1 MVILLSIQI
10 QIYLHIFVV
19 SGDPVTGTGWYEGN
33 GWPGGPTPD
42 DRRFS
47 LTSGPFNMAPND
59 TQEVV
64 IAFLMKKGTD
74 NINSVAVL
82 KDYAAQIQHWYD
94 NDFVTDVKETI
105 SFYSN

>member
-1 MVILLSIQI
+1 MQGLSWNGDPII
-10 QIYLHIFVV
+10 DPNTNSPTHFCL
-19 SGDPVTGTGWYEGN
+19 SGDPVIGNGWYEGN

-47 LTSGPFNMAPND
+47 LATGPFNMAPND

-82 KDYAAQIQHWYD
+82 KRLCCTNPAL
-94 NDFVTDVKETI
+94 V
-105 SFYSN
+105 